1 MALPGLACGLMTT
14 PTPPPALQTGGS
26 APNFRL
32 STPFGDKVELNQLK
46 GKVVVVAFW
55 VSWCEDCLQD
65 LLLLQTASERH
76 SGGDFIV
83 LGINPEDAARKV
95 IEIST
100 EYNLTFPLL
109 LDPNHEIADRYHLV
123 NYPST
128 FIVDSSGSLQT
139 SFVGPLNAAQL
150 ENFLASLFETTPRT
164 TSFMLREAFDAP
176 APALPQPSPTIPPPT
191 PTLALT
197 QLNGCVSVRG
207 LKARSGPDP
216 DAPVLTYFYQ
226 GECFRFDARSAD
238 GSWLQLDP
246 EWIKNRQRL
255 WVSAAFLELQDDPLR
270 LPVASGGN

>member
-14 PTPPPALQTGGS
+14 PTPPPPLQTGGS

-65 LLLLQTASERH
+65 LLLLQTASDRR
-76 SGGDFIV
+76 SGDFIV
-83 LGINPEDAARKV
+83 LGINPEDNARKV

-100 EYNLTFPLL
+100 EHNLTFPLL
-109 LDPNHEIADRYHLV
+109 LDPDHEIADRYHLV

-128 FIVDSSGSLQT
+128 FIVDSSGSLQNT
-139 SFVGPLNAAQL
+139 LTGPLKSSQL
-150 ENFLASLFETTPRT
+150 ENILASLFDSAPRM
-164 TSFMLREAFDAP
+164 TSFMLREAFDVP
-176 APALPQPSPTIPPPT
+176 AAALPLPSPTIPPPT
-191 PTLALT
+191 STPVVT

-207 LKARSGPDP
+207 LKARSGPDS
-216 DAPVLTYFYQ
+216 DAPVLTYLYQ
-226 GECFRFDARSAD
+226 GECFRFDGRSAD

-246 EWIKNRQRL
+246 EWSKNRQRL

-270 LPVASGGN
+270 LPIASGGN